1 MSHVRTDEQA
11 PAAASAGTPAPP
23 AAPPSRAAE
32 QGRTHPR
39 EMAQRF
45 LTLREGSIVVVT
57 LLAALYFTVKTDRFF
72 THANFITLLPYFA
85 PFAIL
90 AAGEVMLM
98 VAGEIDLSIGSVYL
112 FAPFMF
118 YEFNQAGVGLVG
130 CLVLALLCCAAVGI
144 VNGVF
149 TEIIGVSS
157 FITTLGML
165 LGLGGLTLII
175 SHAQPVAMPGAEV
188 TTKTVN
194 ATHVING
201 QTVTLPEKVNEIGSF
216 AKIFGGGTYSEL
228 IWALVIV
235 ITVQVVLNRTRWG
248 MYTIAVGGNKHGA
261 AEAGINVR
269 LTVIRNFVLCS
280 LFAGLVGVL
289 EAVRASSVT
298 PDTAGASE
306 TMFRAV
312 SAAVIGGTLLAGGEG
327 TAVGAL
333 IGALFLGILRD
344 GLTLEGVNA
353 DYLDFI
359 LGVAILVAM
368 GINVYVGR
376 VRKGSGR
383 A

>member
-1 MSHVRTDEQA
+1 MSDVRTESGVPTRA
-11 PAAASAGTPAPP
+11 P
-23 AAPPSRAAE
+23 AAPPPSEPPARSSRIGAGDIA
-32 QGRTHPR
+32 R
-39 EMAQRF
+39 RF
-45 LTLREGSIVVVT
+45 LTLREGSIIVVT
-57 LLAALYFTVKTDRFF
+57 VIAAIYFTLQNDRFF
-72 THANFITLLPYFA
+72 TQANFENLLPYFA

-90 AAGEVMLM
+90 AAGEVLLM

-118 YEFNQAGVGLVG
+118 YEFNQAGASLVL
-130 CLVLALLCCAAVGI
+130 CLILALLCCAVVGI
-144 VNGVF
+144 INGVF

-188 TTKTVN
+188 TSKTVN
-194 ATHVING
+194 VTHVVNG
-201 QTVTLPEKVNEIGSF
+201 QTVTLPEKVNEIGTF
-216 AKIFGGGTYSEL
+216 AKIFGGGIYSEL
-228 IWALVIV
+228 IWALLIV
-235 ITVQVVLNRTRWG
+235 VGVQVLLTLTRWG

-269 LTVIRNFVLCS
+269 MTVIRNFIVCS
-280 LFAGLVGVL
+280 VFAGFVGVL
-289 EAVRASSVT
+289 EATRASSVT

-333 IGALFLGILRD
+333 FGALFLGILRD
-344 GLTLEGVNA
+344 GLTLQGVNA

-359 LGVAILVAM
+359 LGVAILGAM
-368 GINVYVGR
+368 VINVYVGR

-383 A
+383 G

>member
-1 MSHVRTDEQA
+1 V
-11 PAAASAGTPAPP
+11 
-23 AAPPSRAAE
+23 
-32 QGRTHPR
+32 
-39 EMAQRF
+39 
-45 LTLREGSIVVVT
+45 L
-57 LLAALYFTVKTDRFF
+57 
-72 THANFITLLPYFA
+72 
-85 PFAIL
+85 
-90 AAGEVMLM
+90 LM

-118 YEFNQAGVGLVG
+118 YEFNLGGVPLVPCLLLALACCALVG
-130 CLVLALLCCAAVGI
+130 VI
-144 VNGVF
+144 NGVL
-149 TEIIGVSS
+149 TEIFGVSS

-188 TTKTVN
+188 TSKTVN
-194 ATHVING
+194 VTHVVNG
-201 QTVTLPEKVNEIGSF
+201 QTITLPEKVNEIGTF

-235 ITVQVVLNRTRWG
+235 AIVQVLLNRTRWG

-269 LTVIRNFVLCS
+269 FVVIRNFVACS
-280 LFAGLVGVL
+280 LFAGFVGIL

-327 TAVGAL
+327 TAIGAL
-333 IGALFLGILRD
+333 IGALFLGVLRD

-359 LGVAILVAM
+359 LGVAILIAM
-368 GINVYVGR
+368 VINTYVGR

-383 A
+383 G

>member
-1 MSHVRTDEQA
+1 MSDTRTGGDA
-11 PAAASAGTPAPP
+11 PATAPP
-23 AAPPSRAAE
+23 APSSSEPRAARP
-32 QGRTHPR
+32 GAR
-39 EMAQRF
+39 ELALRF

-57 LLAALYFTVKTDRFF
+57 VLTILYFSLQNDRFF
-72 THANFITLLPYFA
+72 TQANFETLLPYFA

-90 AAGEVMLM
+90 AVGEVLLM
-98 VAGEIDLSIGSVYL
+98 VAGEIDLSIGSVSI

-118 YEFNQAGVGLVG
+118 YEFNQAGLGLIP
-130 CLVLALLCCAAVGI
+130 CLIAALLCCVVVGI
-144 VNGVF
+144 INGVL
-149 TEIIGVSS
+149 TEVVGVSS

-188 TTKTVN
+188 TSHTVN
-194 ATHVING
+194 VTHIVNG
-201 QTVTLPEKVNEIGSF
+201 VKVTLPEKVNETGTF
-216 AKIFGGGTYSEL
+216 ADIFGAGVYSEL
-228 IWALVIV
+228 VWALIIV
-235 ITVQVVLNRTRWG
+235 FGVQVLLRLTRWG
-248 MYTIAVGGNKHGA
+248 MYTVAVGGNKHGA

-269 LTVIRNFVLCS
+269 LTVIRNFIMCS
-280 LFAGLVGVL
+280 IFAGFVGIL
-289 EAVRASSVT
+289 EATRATSVT

-327 TAVGAL
+327 TAIGAL
-333 IGALFLGILRD
+333 IGAIFLGVLRD

-368 GINVYVGR
+368 VINVYVAR
-376 VRKGSGR
+376 VRKGSGIG
-383 A
+383 

>member
-1 MSHVRTDEQA
+1 
-11 PAAASAGTPAPP
+11 
-23 AAPPSRAAE
+23 
-32 QGRTHPR
+32 
-39 EMAQRF
+39 MARRF
-45 LTLREGSIVVVT
+45 LTMREGSIVVVT
-57 LLAALYFTVKTDRFF
+57 VLAAIYFAVQNDRFF
-72 THANFITLLPYFA
+72 TQANFENLLPYFA

-90 AAGEVMLM
+90 AAGEVLLM
-98 VAGEIDLSIGSVYL
+98 VAGEIDLSVGSVYL

-118 YEFNQAGVGLVG
+118 YEFNQAGIGLIP
-130 CLVLALLCCAAVGI
+130 CLILALLCCAVVGI
-144 VNGVF
+144 INGVF

-188 TTKTVN
+188 TSKTVN
-194 ATHVING
+194 VTHVING
-201 QTVTLPEKVNEIGSF
+201 QTVTLPEKVNEIGTF
-216 AKIFGGGTYSEL
+216 AKIFGGGIYSEL
-228 IWALVIV
+228 IWALLIV
-235 ITVQVVLNRTRWG
+235 VGVQVLLTLTRWG

-269 LTVIRNFVLCS
+269 MTVIRNFIVCS
-280 LFAGLVGVL
+280 VFAGFVGVL
-289 EAVRASSVT
+289 EATRASSVT

-333 IGALFLGILRD
+333 FGALFLGILRD

-359 LGVAILVAM
+359 LGVAILGAM
-368 GINVYVGR
+368 VINVYVGR

-383 A
+383 G

>member
-1 MSHVRTDEQA
+1 MSDVQTGSGV
-11 PAAASAGTPAPP
+11 PARAP
-23 AAPPSRAAE
+23 AAPPPPELERGAVRPGARA
-32 QGRTHPR
+32 
-39 EMAQRF
+39 MLVRF

-57 LLAALYFTVKTDRFF
+57 LVAALYFTVKTDRFF
-72 THANFITLLPYFA
+72 TQDNFETLLPYFA

-90 AAGEVMLM
+90 AAGEVLLM

-130 CLVLALLCCAAVGI
+130 CLILALLCCAVVGI
-144 VNGVF
+144 INGVL
-149 TEIIGVSS
+149 TEIFGVSS

-188 TTKTVN
+188 TTKTIQV
-194 ATHVING
+194 TKVVNG
-201 QTVTLPEKVNEIGSF
+201 QEITLPEKVHEIGTF
-216 AKIFGGGTYSEL
+216 ANIFGGGVYSEL

-235 ITVQVVLNRTRWG
+235 VFVQVLLNLTRWG

-269 LTVIRNFVLCS
+269 LTVIRNFVVCS

-289 EAVRASSVT
+289 EATRASSVT

-333 IGALFLGILRD
+333 FGALFLGILRD

-359 LGVAILVAM
+359 LGVAILGAM
-368 GINVYVGR
+368 VINVYVGR

-383 A
+383 G

>member
-1 MSHVRTDEQA
+1 VN
-11 PAAASAGTPAPP
+11 
-23 AAPPSRAAE
+23 
-32 QGRTHPR
+32 
-39 EMAQRF
+39 
-45 LTLREGSIVVVT
+45 
-57 LLAALYFTVKTDRFF
+57 DRFF

-90 AAGEVMLM
+90 AAGEVLLM

-118 YEFNQAGVGLVG
+118 YEFNQWGFALVP
-130 CLVLALLCCAAVGI
+130 CLILALLCCLVVGLI
-144 VNGVF
+144 NGIF
-149 TEIIGVSS
+149 TEVIGVSS

-165 LGLGGLTLII
+165 LGLGGLTLVI
-175 SHAQPVAMPGAEV
+175 SHAAPVAMPGAEV

-194 ATHVING
+194 VTHVING
-201 QTVTLPEKVNEIGSF
+201 QTVVLQEKVNEIGTF

-228 IWALVIV
+228 IWALIIV
-235 ITVQVVLNRTRWG
+235 GLVQVILSLTRWG

-261 AEAGINVR
+261 AEAGIRVR
-269 LTVIRNFVLCS
+269 AVVMRNFVICS
-280 LFAGLVGVL
+280 LFAGLVGIL

-298 PDTAGASE
+298 PDTSGAAE

-327 TAVGAL
+327 TAIGAL
-333 IGALFLGILRD
+333 FGALFLGILRD
-344 GLTLEGVNA
+344 GLTLQGVNA

-359 LGVAILVAM
+359 LGAAILIAM
-368 GINVYVGR
+368 VINVYVGR

-383 A
+383 AA

>member
-1 MSHVRTDEQA
+1 MSDTRTGGDV
-11 PAAASAGTPAPP
+11 PATAPP
-23 AAPPSRAAE
+23 QTPSSEPRAARP
-32 QGRTHPR
+32 GAR
-39 EMAQRF
+39 ELALRF

-57 LLAALYFTVKTDRFF
+57 LLAMLYFSVKTSTFF

-90 AAGEVMLM
+90 AAGEVLLM
-98 VAGEIDLSIGSVYL
+98 VAGEIDLSIGSVFL

-118 YEFNQAGVGLVG
+118 YEFNGWGFPLVP
-130 CLVLALLCCAAVGI
+130 CLLLALACCVVVGI
-144 VNGVF
+144 INGVL
-149 TEIIGVSS
+149 TEVVGVSS

-188 TTKTVN
+188 TTHTVN
-194 ATHVING
+194 VAHVVNG
-201 QTVTLPEKVNEIGSF
+201 VKVVLPEKVNEVGTF
-216 AKIFGGGTYSEL
+216 AKIFGAGTYSEL
-228 IWALVIV
+228 IWALAIV
-235 ITVQVVLNRTRWG
+235 AAVQVLLNRTRWG

-269 LTVIRNFVLCS
+269 MTVIRNFVVCS
-280 LFAGLVGVL
+280 VFAGLVGVL
-289 EAVRASSVT
+289 EAVRATSVT

-327 TAVGAL
+327 TAIGAL
-333 IGALFLGILRD
+333 IGALFLGVLRD

-359 LGVAILVAM
+359 LGIAILVAM
-368 GINVYVGR
+368 VINVYVGR

-383 A
+383 G

>member
-1 MSHVRTDEQA
+1 MSDTRTGGEA
-11 PAAASAGTPAPP
+11 PATAPSE
-23 AAPPSRAAE
+23 PPSTEPRARRPGA
-32 QGRTHPR
+32 R
-39 EMAQRF
+39 ELALRF

-57 LLAALYFTVKTDRFF
+57 LLTIIYFSVQNDRFF

-90 AAGEVMLM
+90 AVGEVLLM
-98 VAGEIDLSIGSVYL
+98 VAGEIDLSIGSVSI

-118 YEFNQAGVGLVG
+118 YEFNQAGIGLVG
-130 CLVLALLCCAAVGI
+130 CLILALACCMVVGI
-144 VNGVF
+144 INGVL
-149 TEIIGVSS
+149 TEVIGVSS

-165 LGLGGLTLII
+165 LALGGLTLII
-175 SHAQPVAMPGAEV
+175 SHAQPVAMPGADI
-188 TTKTVN
+188 TTHTVN
-194 ATHVING
+194 VTHVVNG
-201 QTVTLPEKVNEIGSF
+201 VKVTLPEKVNEVGTF

-228 IWALVIV
+228 IWALIIV
-235 ITVQVVLNRTRWG
+235 LGVQVLLRLTRWG

-269 LTVIRNFVLCS
+269 VTVIRNFIVCS
-280 LFAGLVGVL
+280 VFAGFVGIL
-289 EAVRASSVT
+289 EATRATSVT

-327 TAVGAL
+327 TAIGAL
-333 IGALFLGILRD
+333 IGALFLGVLRD

-359 LGVAILVAM
+359 LGVAILFAM
-368 GINVYVGR
+368 VINTYVGR
-376 VRKGSGR
+376 VRKGSGFG
-383 A
+383 

>member
-1 MSHVRTDEQA
+1 MSDTRTGGDV
-11 PAAASAGTPAPP
+11 PATAPP
-23 AAPPSRAAE
+23 RTPSSEPRAARP
-32 QGRTHPR
+32 GAR
-39 EMAQRF
+39 ELALRF

-57 LLAALYFTVKTDRFF
+57 VLAILYFTVKTDRFF

-90 AAGEVMLM
+90 AAGEVLLM
-98 VAGEIDLSIGSVYL
+98 VAGEIDLSIGSVSI

-118 YEFNQAGVGLVG
+118 YEFNQWGFPLIP
-130 CLVLALLCCAAVGI
+130 CLVLALACCVVVGI
-144 VNGVF
+144 INGVL
-149 TEIIGVSS
+149 TEVIGVSS

-188 TTKTVN
+188 TSHTVN
-194 ATHVING
+194 VTHVVNG
-201 QTVTLPEKVNEIGSF
+201 VKVVLPEKVNEVGTF
-216 AKIFGGGTYSEL
+216 AKIFGAGTYSEL

-235 ITVQVVLNRTRWG
+235 AGVQILLNRTRWG
-248 MYTIAVGGNKHGA
+248 VYTIAVGGNKHGA

-269 LTVIRNFVLCS
+269 MTVIRNFIVCS
-280 LFAGLVGVL
+280 VFAGLVGVL
-289 EAVRASSVT
+289 EAVRATSVT

-312 SAAVIGGTLLAGGEG
+312 SAAVIGGTLLLGGEG
-327 TAVGAL
+327 TAIGAL
-333 IGALFLGILRD
+333 IGALFLGVLRD

-359 LGVAILVAM
+359 LGLAILFAM
-368 GINVYVGR
+368 VINVYVGR
-376 VRKGSGR
+376 VRKGSGVG
-383 A
+383 